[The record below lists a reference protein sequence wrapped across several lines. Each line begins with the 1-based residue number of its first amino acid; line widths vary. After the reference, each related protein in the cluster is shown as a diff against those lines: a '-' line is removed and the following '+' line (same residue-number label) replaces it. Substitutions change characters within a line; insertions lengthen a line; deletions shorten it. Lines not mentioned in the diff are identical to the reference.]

1 MGNSAGIAAVRPLLL
16 ALVASSALPS
26 GAAAATWAPDHI
38 VIVIEENLLYRHLM
52 PELTYLTRL
61 AHDNASFTDSHG
73 VDHPSQPNYLALF
86 SGSTQGTGSKRNPD
100 GSNPIVGGHTQVGK
114 NTPVAGTPLT
124 APNLGA
130 SLIRAGRSFAGYWRT
145 CRTLVSSA
153 TSMSAQRA
161 AASTIS
167 ASTIRG

>member
-1 MGNSAGIAAVRPLLL
+1 MISCAVL
-16 ALVASSALPS
+16 
-26 GAAAATWAPDHI
+26 
-38 VIVIEENLLYRHLM
+38 
-52 PELTYLTRL
+52 
-61 AHDNASFTDSHG
+61 
-73 VDHPSQPNYLALF
+73 
-86 SGSTQGTGSKRNPD
+86 GSTQGTGSQRNPD

-130 SLIRAGRSFAGYWRT
+130 SLIRAGRSFAGYSEDLP
-145 CRTLVSSA
+145 LVSSA
-153 TSMSAQRA
+153 TSTLAPRV